1 MKPTKE
7 EFYNKL
13 NTFIK
18 QNNPTLSFDGEDKV
32 SSILLFKDFMTRLHI
47 WKNELH
53 TEFINF
59 DAINLNLFNDL
70 HINIGED
77 SDIEETM
84 FYNEYINFLRQNF
97 NLNNLRN
104 KNYLFIYLFI
114 YWELYKDSEEIK
126 KYSYLEHPYESI
138 VKIVA
143 RKNMVYKRE
152 GVNVSNITMR
162 SFSKPFRLPS
172 LNDNF
177 LDYIDS
183 KCKLVGSDGI
193 PNQERVNELWDEFQ
207 ILNK

>member
-1 MKPTKE
+1 MKPTRE
-7 EFYNKL
+7 QFYNQL
-13 NTFIK
+13 NKFI
-18 QNNPTLSFDGEDKV
+18 NETNPTLSFDGEDKV

-162 SFSKPFRLPS
+162 SFSKPFKLPS
-172 LNDNF
+172 LDDDF

-193 PNQERVNELWDEFQ
+193 PNQERVNELWEEFQ

>member
-1 MKPTKE
+1 
-7 EFYNKL
+7 
-13 NTFIK
+13 
-18 QNNPTLSFDGEDKV
+18 
-32 SSILLFKDFMTRLHI
+32 MTRLHI

-162 SFSKPFRLPS
+162 SFSKPFKLPS
-172 LNDNF
+172 LDDDF

-193 PNQERVNELWDEFQ
+193 PNQERVNELWEEFQ
-207 ILNK
+207 SLKK

>member
-1 MKPTKE
+1 MKPTRE
-7 EFYNKL
+7 QFYNQL
-13 NTFIK
+13 NKFI
-18 QNNPTLSFDGEDKV
+18 NETNPTLSFDGEDKV

-114 YWELYKDSEEIK
+114 YLLGTI
-126 KYSYLEHPYESI
+126 
-138 VKIVA
+138 
-143 RKNMVYKRE
+143 
-152 GVNVSNITMR
+152 
-162 SFSKPFRLPS
+162 
-172 LNDNF
+172 
-177 LDYIDS
+177 
-183 KCKLVGSDGI
+183 
-193 PNQERVNELWDEFQ
+193 
-207 ILNK
+207 

>member
-1 MKPTKE
+1 MKPTRE
-7 EFYNKL
+7 QFYNQL
-13 NTFIK
+13 NKFI
-18 QNNPTLSFDGEDKV
+18 NETNPTLSFNDEDKV

-114 YWELYKDSEEIK
+114 GNYIK
-126 KYSYLEHPYESI
+126 IQK
-138 VKIVA
+138 K
-143 RKNMVYKRE
+143 
-152 GVNVSNITMR
+152 
-162 SFSKPFRLPS
+162 
-172 LNDNF
+172 
-177 LDYIDS
+177 
-183 KCKLVGSDGI
+183 
-193 PNQERVNELWDEFQ
+193 
-207 ILNK
+207 